1 MSRRS
6 IPELAVEVVD
16 AGLELVK
23 TEIAIAREDL
33 AKAVAAKAVGI
44 ALLLGAGLI
53 GLIALVFLSVALFH
67 ALDASMSTP
76 LAALVTALVIL
87 ALAGVLAVVGL
98 GRLKGEP
105 DARE

>member
-6 IPELAVEVVD
+6 IPELTVEVVD
-16 AGLELVK
+16 AGLELLK
-23 TEIAIAREDL
+23 TEVAIAREDFT
-33 AKAVAAKAVGI
+33 KAMAAKAVGI
-44 ALLLGAGLI
+44 ALLLGAALI
-53 GLIALVFLSVALFH
+53 GLVALVYLTIALYH
-67 ALDASMSTP
+67 ALNAVMSTP
-76 LAALVTALVIL
+76 LAAFVTALIIL